1 MMKVRLPMAAHTA
14 FLGQML
20 YLGSTGYTGVCR
32 AEQSEERSCSRS
44 QDERHLPPRLQGDL
58 WAGPRDL
65 LAKVLSPHAP
75 DAITFQTRS

>member
-1 MMKVRLPMAAHTA
+1 MMKTRLPVAPQTA
-14 FLGQML
+14 SLGQML
-20 YLGSTGYTGVCR
+20 YLGYTGYTGVWR
-32 AEQSEERSCSRS
+32 AARSEERSCSRS

-75 DAITFQTRS
+75 DPITFQTRS